1 MCDSVEDLLTLHYGK
16 HHSTLADEV
25 RSWFLAESHADVT
38 LICDGAL
45 PLHAHQ
51 LILASVSPLVRHILQ
66 EMPPQGECGAT
77 IHLPGVE
84 AHHMRHLLDFL
95 YTGQVFVQSK
105 DISGL
110 QELIELLQI
119 KPEFCLN
126 HQQYH
131 HEKGKSTLMQND
143 VIKQSLFSE
152 ELLESSKN
160 AKVSNYSPALWKVS
174 FGTHSRKCLARDNVT
189 KSKDIECQEFTEN
202 RKENIPNEELSSL
215 KQHNVSC
222 NFECEL
228 GRTVCSSWIAH
239 QSKEERRSK
248 EEEGEE
254 SLDDLIHNSCLPHAD
269 KTSFS
274 SVCNSRFESD
284 PKNGDGINFTHLCN
298 KGNQISKMKG
308 EDAEECDGSIE
319 ALNFIPD
326 IILSKEGERV
336 DNSLQDEKETE
347 ALSIKTE
354 SCGSS
359 SSVQEMTIGDDVED
373 QDISKDKNEQVVFRE
388 SSTASQSSKM
398 ISSRRRRS
406 SLNPV
411 NLSMTNSCKRRRHS
425 ASYNITD
432 SDREALDS
440 VNDSSSLE
448 NGSKDS
454 NDKEMLVLQH
464 SNTVE
469 DLSNKDNESFH
480 HEIEKVSMKP
490 FQDSSHFHHHI
501 RGKRKS
507 LSLEIH
513 LDSDTNF
520 QDDGNKI
527 EDGALMQ
534 SSPENYVVTP
544 HRKRRPGFHNSPSQN
559 PPFVPL
565 CAPYS
570 DKMSQIP
577 HRSVVQSSLRQIAH
591 PVSSSAPPF
600 LDRALSSSPITSL
613 PPNQELPISPRS
625 KMKDIKY
632 ECVSAESGSQISD
645 YLHRCSGDIPWSKW
659 ALCHTQASASSE
671 NPSSLEPSPHKTH
684 IKTEVPANTSSSNP
698 SKSSLKTLP
707 VREYRCEYC
716 GKQFGMSWNLKTHL
730 RVHTGEKPFACRL
743 CVAMFKQKAHLLKHL
758 CSVHRNVIHDG
769 REGRFNCCF
778 CQLAFET
785 LQELIRHL
793 SGPHNN
799 LLLSKT
805 LPE

>member
-1 MCDSVEDLLTLHYGK
+1 MKILDDWGK
-16 HHSTLADEV
+16 ARTFSKLPYCPP
-25 RSWFLAESHADVT
+25 S
-38 LICDGAL
+38 LI
-45 PLHAHQ
+45 PP
-51 LILASVSPLVRHILQ
+51 SPLGGSVKSR
-66 EMPPQGECGAT
+66 
-77 IHLPGVE
+77 
-84 AHHMRHLLDFL
+84 
-95 YTGQVFVQSK
+95 

-143 VIKQSLFSE
+143 AIKQSLFSE
-152 ELLESSKN
+152 ELLDSSKN

-202 RKENIPNEELSSL
+202 RKENIQNEAFSSA

-222 NFECEL
+222 NFDCEL

-248 EEEGEE
+248 EEEEGEE
-254 SLDDLIHNSCLPHAD
+254 SLDDLTHNSCLPHAE
-269 KTSFS
+269 KNSFS

-284 PKNGDGINFTHLCN
+284 PKNGDGINFTQL
-298 KGNQISKMKG
+298 GNRGNHISEMKG
-308 EDAEECDGSIE
+308 EDAEECDENME
-319 ALNFIPD
+319 ALHIIPD

-336 DNSLQDEKETE
+336 DNSLQDEKKTE

-359 SSVQEMTIGDDVED
+359 SSVQEMSIGDAED
-373 QDISKDKNEQVVFRE
+373 QDISKAKNEQVVFRE

-454 NDKEMLVLQH
+454 DDKEMLVLQH

-570 DKMSQIP
+570 DKMSQIS

-591 PVSSSAPPF
+591 PVSSSAPPY
-600 LDRALSSSPITSL
+600 LDRALSSSPITSV

-632 ECVSAESGSQISD
+632 ECVSAESASQISD
-645 YLHRCSGDIPWSKW
+645 YLHRCSGDMPWSKW

-684 IKTEVPANTSSSNP
+684 IKTEVTANTSSSNP

>member
-1 MCDSVEDLLTLHYGK
+1 MGDRWKYNPFKKEYFEPASLSIPEKEKLL
-16 HHSTLADEV
+16 E
-25 RSWFLAESHADVT
+25 
-38 LICDGAL
+38 
-45 PLHAHQ
+45 
-51 LILASVSPLVRHILQ
+51 LASDTTVKNLFNGGIFSEFVMGETDCLEHLVL
-66 EMPPQGECGAT
+66 
-77 IHLPGVE
+77 GVRGKE
-84 AHHMRHLLDFL
+84 PSQLGSR
-95 YTGQVFVQSK
+95 

-143 VIKQSLFSE
+143 AIKQSLFSE
-152 ELLESSKN
+152 ELLDSSKN

-202 RKENIPNEELSSL
+202 RKENIQNEAFSSA

-222 NFECEL
+222 NFDCEL

-248 EEEGEE
+248 EEEEEGEE
-254 SLDDLIHNSCLPHAD
+254 SLDDLTHNSCLPHAD
-269 KTSFS
+269 KNSFS

-284 PKNGDGINFTHLCN
+284 PKNGDGINFTQLCN
-298 KGNQISKMKG
+298 RGNHISEMKG
-308 EDAEECDGSIE
+308 EDAEECDENME
-319 ALNFIPD
+319 ALHIIPD

-336 DNSLQDEKETE
+336 DNSLQDEKKTE

-359 SSVQEMTIGDDVED
+359 SSVQEMSIGDAED
-373 QDISKDKNEQVVFRE
+373 QDISKAKNEQAVVKKWRAD
-388 SSTASQSSKM
+388 TKG
-398 ISSRRRRS
+398 
-406 SLNPV
+406 
-411 NLSMTNSCKRRRHS
+411 S
-425 ASYNITD
+425 AGIGLGSPD
-432 SDREALDS
+432 SD
-440 VNDSSSLE
+440 
-448 NGSKDS
+448 
-454 NDKEMLVLQH
+454 DKEMLVLQH

-570 DKMSQIP
+570 DKMSQIS

-591 PVSSSAPPF
+591 PVSSSAPPY
-600 LDRALSSSPITSL
+600 LDRALSSSPITSV

-632 ECVSAESGSQISD
+632 ECVSAESASQISD
-645 YLHRCSGDIPWSKW
+645 YLHRCSGDMPWSKW